1 MTKAKIILGIETSCD
16 ETAIS
21 LVEIRDDSGSQESL
35 RILSNVVLSQVAI
48 HKEYGGVFPALA
60 KREHSKNLVPV
71 LEKVLIDSQ
80 TKTNENVIIS
90 FSDEMRDEI
99 EKILAREPELL
110 KMFLEFVPKMPKP
123 EIDMIAVT
131 YGPGL
136 EPALWVGVNFAK
148 ALSVIWDIPVIPTNH
163 MEGHILVSLLQ
174 KNQES
179 STANFQLSK
188 PQFPA
193 LALLLSGGHTEMV
206 LIDDTLQYKIVGRTC
221 DDAVGEAFD
230 KVARIMGL
238 PYPGGPEISK
248 LAEIARAKGPN
259 ENQFNLP
266 KPMMHSKNLD
276 FSFSGLKTAVL
287 YLVQK
292 LPSPIPEDTKIALA
306 REFEDT
312 VTEVIIKKVKKAIDL
327 YGTKTLILG
336 GGVVANKNIR
346 KSIEELS
353 KTENIALYLPEIS
366 HSTDNALMISIAG
379 YFNRSKAVKK
389 NSGLLE
395 IRADGN
401 LSFPR

>member
-1 MTKAKIILGIETSCD
+1 
-16 ETAIS
+16 
-21 LVEIRDDSGSQESL
+21 
-35 RILSNVVLSQVAI
+35 
-48 HKEYGGVFPALA
+48 
-60 KREHSKNLVPV
+60 VPV

-312 VTEVIIKKVKKAIDL
+312 ITEVIIKKVKKAIDL

-346 KSIEELS
+346 KAVENLS
-353 KTENIALYLPEIS
+353 STENVSLFLPEIS

-379 YFNRSKAVKK
+379 YFNRSKAIKK
-389 NSGLLE
+389 DSGLLE

>member
-1 MTKAKIILGIETSCD
+1 MKILGIETSCD

-21 LVEIRDDSGSQESL
+21 LVEIRNDSGSQESI

-90 FSDEMRDEI
+90 FSDEMREEI

-174 KNQES
+174 KNPES
-179 STANFQLSK
+179 SIANFQLSK

-266 KPMMHSKNLD
+266 KPMIHSKNLD

>member
-1 MTKAKIILGIETSCD
+1 
-16 ETAIS
+16 
-21 LVEIRDDSGSQESL
+21 
-35 RILSNVVLSQVAI
+35 
-48 HKEYGGVFPALA
+48 
-60 KREHSKNLVPV
+60 
-71 LEKVLIDSQ
+71 
-80 TKTNENVIIS
+80 
-90 FSDEMRDEI
+90 
-99 EKILAREPELL
+99 
-110 KMFLEFVPKMPKP
+110 
-123 EIDMIAVT
+123 
-131 YGPGL
+131 
-136 EPALWVGVNFAK
+136 
-148 ALSVIWDIPVIPTNH
+148 
-163 MEGHILVSLLQ
+163 
-174 KNQES
+174 
-179 STANFQLSK
+179 
-188 PQFPA
+188 
-193 LALLLSGGHTEMV
+193 
-206 LIDDTLQYKIVGRTC
+206 VGRTC

>member
-1 MTKAKIILGIETSCD
+1 MKILGIETSCD

-312 VTEVIIKKVKKAIDL
+312 ITEVIIKKVKKAIDL

-346 KSIEELS
+346 KAVENLS
-353 KTENIALYLPEIS
+353 STENVSLFLPEIS

-379 YFNRSKAVKK
+379 YFNRSKAIKK
-389 NSGLLE
+389 DSGLLE